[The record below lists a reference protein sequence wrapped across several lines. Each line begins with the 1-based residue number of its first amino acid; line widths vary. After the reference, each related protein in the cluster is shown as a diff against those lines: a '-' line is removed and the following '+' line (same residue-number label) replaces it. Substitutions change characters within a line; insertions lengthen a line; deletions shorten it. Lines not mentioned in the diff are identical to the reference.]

1 MRHLIKQ
8 KPYCGVMIGVQQV
21 RKSSSIQVYGVGKL
35 TSDHL
40 TLYFES
46 LDVDVADVK
55 LHTEDGYAIVDFTD
69 STGNNAVHVFSVT
82 PVHIIGS
89 FTASAKQLLRAF
101 CTMHGRVQ
109 SRVCACRCTVIY
121 RVLW

>member
-1 MRHLIKQ
+1 MIKQ

-55 LHTEDGYAIVDFTD
+55 LHAEDGYAIVDFTD
-69 STGNNAVHVFSVT
+69 STGENAVHVFSVT
-82 PVHIIGS
+82 PVHIIRS

-109 SRVCACRCTVIY
+109 SRVCACRCTIIY